1 MSAMKRIL
9 PVLLLFITSL
19 LLAQPGDPTPGEPVP
34 IPGLAI
40 LAALGVYLGV
50 KKLRQQKNK

>member
-1 MSAMKRIL
+1 MKRIL
-9 PVLLLFITSL
+9 PVLLLLMSSM
-19 LLAQPGDPTPGEPVP
+19 LLAQPPGDPTGGEPVP

-50 KKLRQQKNK
+50 KKLSQQKKK